1 MTVSG
6 APYNNGVSKL
16 KWSSN
21 QLVDWKPNNNVHEL
35 LGSYSTPGG
44 STWEGSHAESAVQF
58 RYGNYQL
65 GDYAVPSSSAVDME
79 PFSLNGVYQGDG
91 LTVTMPTC
99 FTMTRSNFL
108 PSHSWRNALVS
119 GPGLYEIYGRNSDTD
134 PWTTVF
140 AKTIRP
146 FKTLNN
152 GATIPGNPYDGNA
165 VIDMGTD
172 CYFQYGLVVNKL
184 WGWSGGGSTQLSFRK
199 WLMYGQY
206 RRPAMPLWR
215 WQLPSSSYTAVP
227 GFNAVNPV
235 KSLWIPAGGVMV
247 YPTLATTY
255 TVCRSMRMQHQ
266 TTQTNIGWSVTC
278 YTNGRTD
285 ESAYVSDQTDI
296 GDSTAVSP
304 YEFNPDYDI
313 YIHSTYIWDSAL
325 SNAEMKIVTAGIRRE
340 LGGVPYSATTPVI
353 PISDVRAY
361 NLRLLLALR
370 QPYVMNIF
378 SDFDGVSVPDRGKT
392 GTHSVTL
399 TGGIGALIK
408 STGGGAVNNV
418 TSLSG
423 DTSTALLWEGGITI
437 PQQSTSCFVTR
448 TGGLNDMNR
457 RGQVL
462 TSHDGK
468 YSWGHGD
475 SRWGRVFHSD
485 SPRDGRAYVESLGYG
500 GGVTVDDWKPMCI
513 STSGTIPDNIILDQ
527 TPIGTKIDHYG
538 QLRQNLYLRVGYNP
552 SVWQQQAFGIH
563 SLYVWDSILPTGQ
576 MLKITEALRAQL
588 GGVNEFETTPVVP
601 MSASDTAFCL
611 KCPEGF
617 GVDKKTGDCLNCPA
631 GMFTTD
637 SSECGTN
644 VIKSASVTMF
654 LAIAPDDFT
663 EDMQKKYIA
672 AVAVV
677 AGVRRE
683 QVNIVRIGPRNQRR
697 LLQDGGG
704 DGTEVETEVQSG
716 EGSSLMHLEESMTSE
731 KMNAYAASSPSS
743 GLPTMNVETLTLV
756 TALEVGAVI
765 DFEGASSYAE
775 AAIAVEFDAITY
787 MAYPYAASYTY
798 RIDNMLILNFLGQ
811 SNTHYTRIRDMI
823 ADGSGFNTS
832 KQDGDEHHN
841 LTPDFGEDILCSEVG
856 DTTGIDTGHMQCF
869 WRRAIV
875 ANEVQ
880 PVARESVYFYRNETA
895 DDKVN
900 AKAWITDTILGGNSG
915 FSTATAS
922 DYFDRIC
929 SRSNDPQ
936 SEPRSYGCLFVDP
949 GYRWRSRLRG
959 PGASSPFSI
968 SDKTIV
974 VAVVTI
980 SDENGVVIRRRL
992 LSTDSNGTKEVDIP
1006 DVKTDAENSRHL
1018 LQETKAER
1026 VTDTVGN
1033 SAIAATNPAVNPD
1046 LNFMFITGNQNNR
1059 AQILKIETSLDD
1071 DVPLTI
1077 FAGNTKKLMLATGS
1091 AGHLGPLVQS
1101 LQPFGFE
1108 SELTLMTANRR
1119 LLQDDAPGSIIN
1131 VSAVVHTLNSFG
1143 NVFVNVLACGM
1154 ETIANKTELLDDLEV
1169 GQIISGCVHDI
1180 TSTGMRGSV
1189 MMSLSTCTVDMA
1201 IMDVR
1206 GCNILRGFLGSLPAQ
1221 PDVEWGSVDTKAA
1234 VLYFQIDF
1242 DALYDTFKDDT
1253 ALRTHVRATVAEV
1266 LQVATDRVHVVFYA
1280 RESSVTQARRL
1291 LQTTDDKATA
1301 DVWIYK
1307 DTRAIYKDV
1316 GFNKIPTDDVVS

>member
-16 KWSSN
+16 KWSSY
-21 QLVDWKPNNNVHEL
+21 QLYRPNNPVHQL
-35 LGSYSTPGG
+35 LGSYSLPGG
-44 STWEGSHAESAVQF
+44 KRYYGNTAENAVQF
-58 RYGNYQL
+58 RSGNYDHVT
-65 GDYAVPSSSAVDME
+65 GDYAVPSENAQGME
-79 PFSLNGVYQGDG
+79 PFSLNGVYKGDG
-91 LTVTMPTC
+91 FTVTNPTC
-99 FTMTRSNFL
+99 FTMTRSVFL
-108 PSHSWRNALVS
+108 GPSNWRNQLTS
-119 GPGLYEIYGRNSDTD
+119 GPGRYEIYGRNSDTD
-134 PWTTVF
+134 TWTTLF
-140 AKTIRP
+140 AKTKISTMVTADGVKRL
-146 FKTLNN
+146 K
-152 GATIPGNPYDGNA
+152 NPYYEDNE
-165 VIDMGTD
+165 IDMGD
-172 CYFQYGLVVNKL
+172 NCYFQYGFVVSRLYGKL
-184 WGWSGGGSTQLSFRK
+184 DDAVGEGVPHQLSFKK
-199 WLMYGQY
+199 WLMYGQF

-255 TVCRSMRMQHQ
+255 TVCRSMRMQHK
-266 TTQTNIGWSVTC
+266 TTRTDIDWSVTC

-313 YIHSTYIWDSAL
+313 YLHSTYTWDSAL
-325 SNAEMKIVTAGIRRE
+325 SNAEMKIATAGFRRE
-340 LGGVPYSATTPVI
+340 LGGVPYSETTPVI
-353 PISDVRAY
+353 PIIDVRAY

-370 QPYVMNIF
+370 QPSVMNIF
-378 SDFDGVSVPDRGKT
+378 SDFDGSSVPDRGKT

-399 TGGIGALIK
+399 TGGVGALIK
-408 STGGGAVNNV
+408 S
-418 TSLSG
+418 
-423 DTSTALLWEGGITI
+423 
-437 PQQSTSCFVTR
+437 
-448 TGGLNDMNR
+448 
-457 RGQVL
+457 
-462 TSHDGK
+462 
-468 YSWGHGD
+468 
-475 SRWGRVFHSD
+475 
-485 SPRDGRAYVESLGYG
+485 
-500 GGVTVDDWKPMCI
+500 
-513 STSGTIPDNIILDQ
+513 
-527 TPIGTKIDHYG
+527 
-538 QLRQNLYLRVGYNP
+538 
-552 SVWQQQAFGIH
+552 
-563 SLYVWDSILPTGQ
+563 TGQ

-617 GVDKKTGDCLNCPA
+617 GVDKKTGDCLNCPD

-637 SSECGTN
+637 WSECGTN
-644 VIKSASVTMF
+644 VIKSASATVF

-672 AVAVV
+672 AVAIVV
-677 AGVRRE
+677 GVRRE
-683 QVNIVRIGPRNQRR
+683 QVKIVRIGPRNQRR

-704 DGTEVETEVQSG
+704 DGTDVETEVQSE
-716 EGSSLMHLEESMTSE
+716 EGSSLMSVEESMTSE
-731 KMNAYAASSPSS
+731 NMNAYSTSSPSS
-743 GLPTMNVETLTLV
+743 GLPPMNVGTLTLV

-765 DFEGASSYAE
+765 NFEGASSYAE

-869 WRRAIV
+869 WRRVIV

-880 PVARESVYFYRNETA
+880 PVARESVYFYRNENA

-936 SEPRSYGCLFVDP
+936 SEPRSYGCLFVDQ

-968 SDKTIV
+968 SGKTIV

-1033 SAIAATNPAVNPD
+1033 NAIAVTSPAFNPD

-1059 AQILKIETSLDD
+1059 AQILKIETSLND

-1077 FAGNTKKLMLATGS
+1077 FAGVTKKLMLATGS

-1108 SELTLMTANRR
+1108 SEPTVVTANRR

-1131 VSAVVHTLNSFG
+1131 VSAVVRTLNSFG
-1143 NVFVNVLACGM
+1143 NVYVNVLACGM
-1154 ETIANKTELLDDLEV
+1154 ETMANKTELLDDPEV

-1201 IMDVR
+1201 IMDVV

-1221 PDVEWGSVDTKAA
+1221 PEVEWGSADTKTAA
-1234 VLYFQIDF
+1234 LYFQIDF
-1242 DALYDTFKDDT
+1242 DAPYGIFRDDT
-1253 ALRTHVRATVAEV
+1253 TLSAHVRATVAEV

-1280 RESSVTQARRL
+1280 RNSPVTQARRL
-1291 LQTTDDKATA
+1291 LQNTDDKATA

-1316 GFNKIPTDDVVS
+1316 GFNKIPAEEVLSWFRKSSGWREQIESLLEAIPEMQVKSISDGITTGIKEPRENASASGMDPGYIVAIVFVCLLVLVVVFLGVSLCMKMRKAKSQETSGDEGTLLLRSPDFESPNGIGDTRTAKSTMLFANTKIRVKK